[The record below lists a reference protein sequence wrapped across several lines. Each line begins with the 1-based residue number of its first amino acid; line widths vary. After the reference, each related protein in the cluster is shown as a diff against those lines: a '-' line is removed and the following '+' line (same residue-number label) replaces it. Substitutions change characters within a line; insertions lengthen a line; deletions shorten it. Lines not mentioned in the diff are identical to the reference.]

1 MSELIKIFSPENEP
15 FEVSK
20 ANARDLTTHRG
31 WTYGPNNGTPAA
43 APVEETEVETET
55 ETEVETETEDDSNAS
70 ESGAESGDEE
80 ADDEQGSEEADADDA
95 AEEEG
100 TEEEG
105 EDLLTSE
112 EDFADFDKEA
122 VVAYLEKN
130 FPEAAFDKRSGRD
143 KLVAFAIEQAA

>member
-1 MSELIKIFSPENEP
+1 MSELVKIFSPENEP

-31 WTYGPNNGTPAA
+31 WTYGPNNGTPAT
-43 APVEETEVETET
+43 APVEEAEDEIETED
-55 ETEVETETEDDSNAS
+55 ETETEDGSDDT
-70 ESGAESGDEE
+70 ESGSESGDEE
-80 ADDEQGSEEADADDA
+80 TNEQGDEEADAD
-95 AEEEG
+95 G

-105 EDLLTSE
+105 SDGEEETEELLTSE

-122 VVAYLEKN
+122 VVAYLEKK
-130 FPEAAFDKRSGRD
+130 FPEAVFDKRSGRD

>member
-1 MSELIKIFSPENEP
+1 MSELVKIFSPENEP

-31 WTYGPNNGTPAA
+31 WTYGPNDGTPAA
-43 APVEETEVETET
+43 APVEEAEAEDEIETED
-55 ETEVETETEDDSNAS
+55 ETETEDGSDDT
-70 ESGAESGDEE
+70 ESGSESGDEE
-80 ADDEQGSEEADADDA
+80 ANEQDDEEANAD
-95 AEEEG
+95 G

-105 EDLLTSE
+105 SDGEEEAKELLTSE